1 MWDADV
7 VIVGAGPAGS
17 GLAIQLVRKGV
28 RVLLLDKEEFPR
40 EKTCGDGLT
49 PRAVAVLER
58 MGLLNDLLQELEP
71 YRVEEAVLFSP
82 SGHLWRMHFDHA
94 GFGLPGFGLIVPRYR
109 LDRFLVSKAVESG
122 AEFLGGSQVVGFV
135 RDSGKVVGV
144 RIDSESGGRVVK
156 APLVAIATGANI
168 GLHRELGLL
177 QSMPPVVLSAR
188 GYFTNVSELGHA
200 MEFYFESELMPGY
213 AWIFPVDEKTANIG
227 VGVFPGT
234 GRRKNPYKMLNWF
247 MREGQAAG
255 RLTEARLQGQVK
267 GYPLRTD
274 YPSHPTFGDGFIM
287 LGESI
292 GLVNPVTG
300 EGIDLALE
308 SAELAAEAVE
318 HALERGDFSRK
329 TLVVYEKMLRK
340 RFGSYFS
347 GMRVLRDRAVRP
359 EAMDRIIRAA
369 SRDPKL
375 ARTVAGINLGVISPQ
390 AVLRQPK
397 LVVRLVRYLAKR
409 FFRRLNEAD

>member
-17 GLAIQLVRKGV
+17 GLAIQLTRKGV

-58 MGLLNDLLQELEP
+58 MGLLNDLLRGLEP

-82 SGHLWRMHFDHA
+82 SGHRWRMRFDHA
-94 GFGLPGFGLIVPRYR
+94 GFGLPDFGLIVPRYK
-109 LDRFLVSKAVESG
+109 LDGFLVSKAVESG
-122 AEFLGGSQVVGFV
+122 AEFLGKSQVIGFV
-135 RDSGKVVGV
+135 REGGKVVGV
-144 RIDSESGGRVVK
+144 RIVGESGERVIRS
-156 APLVAIATGANI
+156 PLTAIATGANI
-168 GLHRELGLL
+168 GLHKELGLL

-188 GYFTNVSELGHA
+188 GYFTDVSGLGHA
-200 MEFYFESELMPGY
+200 MEFYFESQLMPGY
-213 AWIFPVDEKTANIG
+213 AWIFPVDGKTANIG
-227 VGVFPGT
+227 VGVFPGS
-234 GRRKNPYKMLNWF
+234 GHKLNPYKMLEWF
-247 MREGQAAG
+247 MQEGQAAG
-255 RLTEARLQGQVK
+255 RLTGARLQGQVK

-274 YPSHPTFGDGFIM
+274 YPSHPTFGDGFIL

-318 HALERGDFSRK
+318 HALERRDFSRK
-329 TLVVYEKMLRK
+329 TLVVYDRMLRK

-369 SRDPKL
+369 SSDPKL
-375 ARTVAGINLGVISPQ
+375 ARTVAGINLGVVSPQ

-397 LVVRLVRYLAKR
+397 LVVRLARYLAGK
-409 FFRRLNEAD
+409 FFRRLDRAG